1 MKLINLITRTSA
13 FALLSLCLVAAPSAA
28 IAQAPQSQTV
38 QPSQAQSPENSHAQA
53 ARQPSNG
60 GGSVFFRVTSA
71 SEQLKIT
78 VDSSRII
85 TLRKRIPQAQVNN
98 PEILELTALSPT
110 QVQVFARKVGVTQVN
125 LWDEDGN
132 VYTVDVT
139 VVGNSRELAML
150 LKSQFP
156 NASIEVVPVSSGV
169 LLSGYVDQP
178 EQTKQ
183 IMEIAEEYY
192 PKVIS
197 NLSVGGVH
205 KVLLHVKVMEV
216 SRTKLRELGFD
227 WATVSKNG
235 STVLSAPTGILQD
248 AASAATTGG
257 ETFAF
262 TVVDD
267 GVNAF
272 IGVLDALRQDN
283 LLRVLSEPTL
293 VTVSGERAFFQVGG
307 EFPIMVPQSLGTVSI
322 EYRKFGTQVEFVP
335 IVLGNGKINLEVWP
349 RVSEIDNSQSVTLN
363 DTTVPGLKV
372 REVKTMVE
380 MEAGQTLAIA
390 GLVQTRTEAE
400 RRGLP
405 LVSDLPYV
413 GAAFRKVMERQNEI
427 ELLVL
432 VTPELVGAMEP
443 EEVPACGPGTQT
455 ASPNDH
461 ELYLRG
467 HIEVPRCCPP
477 GSPSIPHPAV
487 GADGRMLDLSPR
499 GITVQTS
506 NDSGDSSPPG
516 MLRSAP
522 STAGKQNPQNRQA
535 STRGTSHQ
543 QLPGFIGPVGYDG
556 QE

>member
-427 ELLVL
+427 ELLIL
-432 VTPELVGAMEP
+432 VTPELVDAMEP

-522 STAGKQNPQNRQA
+522 STPGKQNPQNRQA